1 MDFTIKTREC
11 VDQIPPYVPGKP
23 IEEVQRELGITSV
36 IKMAS
41 NENPL
46 GPSTEV
52 RQALAQ
58 NLDKI
63 GYYPDAN
70 VFYLKEALAKELDVD
85 PDMIV
90 FGNGSDDVNKVL
102 GETLLNP
109 EDEVII
115 AQPTFSQ
122 YEYITL
128 LMGAKP
134 VFIRSEHL
142 GHDLSAMLEAVTSK
156 TKLVFICNPN
166 NPTGTIVRKD
176 ELTRFL
182 TELPK
187 GITVVIDEA
196 YGEFVTDPDFLSGL
210 ECLKMGFTNVV
221 VYRTFSKIYGL
232 AGLRLGYAI
241 ANPVLIEQMNRVREP
256 FNVNL
261 LAQTAGIAALNS
273 KMHLTLSKELVKAG
287 RSYFYE
293 QLDAMGV
300 KYLPTQANFIL
311 IHCGKDSRS
320 IYEFLLQ
327 NGIIVR
333 ATHSFGLPEYI
344 RVTFGTAEQNERFFK
359 VFKQALSAEMD

>member
-1 MDFTIKTREC
+1 MDFTKKTREC
-11 VDQIPPYVPGKP
+11 VQQIHPYVPGKP

-52 RQALAQ
+52 RQALVHH
-58 NLDKI
+58 LDKI
-63 GYYPDAN
+63 NYYPDAN
-70 VFYLKEALAKELDVD
+70 AFYLKEALAKELDV
-85 PDMIV
+85 PAEMIV

-115 AQPTFSQ
+115 PQPTFSQ

-134 VFIRSEHL
+134 VFVRGEGL
-142 GHDLSAMLEAVTSK
+142 EHDLGAMLKAVTSK
-156 TKLVFICNPN
+156 TKMVFICNPN

-176 ELTRFL
+176 ELVRFL
-182 TELPK
+182 TALPK

-210 ECLKMGFTNVV
+210 DCLKQGFTNVV

-232 AGLRLGYAI
+232 AGLRLGYAV
-241 ANPVLIEQMNRVREP
+241 ADPTLTEQMNRVREP

-261 LAQTAGIAALNS
+261 LAQIAGIAALNS
-273 KMHLTLSKELVKAG
+273 KMHLNLSKELVKSG

-300 KYLPTQANFIL
+300 KYLQTQANFIL
-311 IHCGKDSRS
+311 IHCGKDSRD

-344 RVTFGTAEQNERFFK
+344 RVTFGTAEQNERFFR
-359 VFKQALSAEMD
+359 VFKQTMSAESL